1 MELVFASVTITGVVV
16 SNHLWHQINILLN
29 NLELNVTAEN
39 LEFWLFSQKEF
50 RQSEQCFVLFYLSQV
65 SATL

>member
-29 NLELNVTAEN
+29 NLELKVMAEN
-39 LEFWLFSQKEF
+39 LEF
-50 RQSEQCFVLFYLSQV
+50 
-65 SATL
+65 